1 MDPLSTT
8 ASVIAV
14 VTAALRC
21 AKTIREIICGIRDG
35 PTYVQ
40 ELGMKMSDIRDL
52 LNQLKAVGQ
61 RITGNEF
68 DELKATMQRCAN
80 DLAMFEE
87 KILKLRE
94 VPGEKKWA
102 IVNKRIKA
110 TLKEDDFLSMGRRVT
125 QYIETIGVQLEI
137 IGT

>member
-14 VTAALRC
+14 VTAALQC
-21 AKTIREIICGIRDG
+21 AKTIREIVCGIRDG
-35 PTYVQ
+35 PTHIA
-40 ELGMKMSDIRDL
+40 ELGTKMSDIRDL
-52 LNQLKAVGQ
+52 LKQLKAVGQ

-68 DELKATMQRCAN
+68 DDLKATMQRCAS
-80 DLAMFEE
+80 DLATFER
-87 KILKLRE
+87 KILKVRE

-102 IVNKRIKA
+102 KVKKRIKA
-110 TLKEDDFLSMGRRVT
+110 TLKEDDFLSMGRKVA

-137 IGT
+137 VGT